1 MSWLPSKYV
10 HNKKLRNHAEMQYTE
25 YVLKENEIWQNIN
38 KSKKTYLQFQNDCEG
53 QGVWNCSSSLFSDF
67 TI

>member
-1 MSWLPSKYV
+1 MSWFLSKYV
-10 HNKKLRNHAEMQYTE
+10 HNKKLRNHAEMQNTE

-38 KSKKTYLQFQNDCEG
+38 KSKKTYFQFQNDCEV
-53 QGVWNCSSSLFSDF
+53 QGFWNGSSSLFSDF